1 MEVVEVKLKG
11 IRERKAREGR
21 LGGGGGG
28 GQAVEDEQRGG
39 AETREADGSWN
50 KGEAR
55 DQNDH
60 RKEEKRVD
68 GECTEAE

>member
-1 MEVVEVKLKG
+1 MEVVEVKLKEG
-11 IRERKAREGR
+11 SERKAREGR

-28 GQAVEDEQRGG
+28 GQFKNEQRGG
-39 AETREADGSWN
+39 AETGEADGSWN
-50 KGEAR
+50 KGRGR

-68 GECTEAE
+68 GE